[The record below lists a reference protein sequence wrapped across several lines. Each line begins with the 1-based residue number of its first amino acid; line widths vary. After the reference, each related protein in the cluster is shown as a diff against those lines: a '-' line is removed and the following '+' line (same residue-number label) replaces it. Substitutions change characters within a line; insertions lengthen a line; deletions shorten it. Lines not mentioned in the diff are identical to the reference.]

1 MVYIPPINMVKL
13 GMVYDCFND
22 IVFLCHKAPGDD
34 MFTVYIGTYP
44 ADGSETMG

>member
-1 MVYIPPINMVKL
+1 MIVLMTL
-13 GMVYDCFND
+13 CF
-22 IVFLCHKAPGDD
+22 CAHKAPGDD